1 MSDSLAQ
8 TNVSPPPQP
17 TAVEIMV
24 TEDLTPEEERDRL
37 FLERKVERAFY
48 EAGKALKELRDRR
61 LYRSTHKTFEEYCEA
76 RFGFKRRHPYRLIEA
91 AEVVDNL
98 ISGTQF
104 EGELD
109 ETQMCPNGTQ
119 TESGTE
125 MCPNGT
131 QILPTSERQVRPLT
145 PLEPDQQRHAW
156 QMAVGEAG
164 GNAPSGRLV
173 KDIVARIRERR
184 QVPNPYR
191 VGDVCTLLV
200 KENPELRGK
209 GGCWCIVKEVHNF
222 SCTVQA
228 WDGQYQVKIEHLKEL
243 SYSPNQRQE
252 MEKISDRLVRLYSP
266 ELAGTARAILAS
278 LGKLDRPYLIPLEE
292 KLLAVLEA
300 EYLGN

>member
-8 TNVSPPPQP
+8 ANLSPPPQP
-17 TAVEIMV
+17 MAVEIV
-24 TEDLTPEEERDRL
+24 ATEDLTLEEERERL
-37 FLERKVERAFY
+37 LLERKVERAFY

-98 ISGTQF
+98 ISGTQS
-104 EGELD
+104 ESELD
-109 ETQMCPNGTQ
+109 ETQMCPIGTQ
-119 TESGTE
+119 
-125 MCPNGT
+125 M
-131 QILPTSERQVRPLT
+131 LPTSERQVRPLT
-145 PLEPDQQRHAW
+145 PLEPDQQHHVW

-164 GNAPSGRLV
+164 GKVPSSRLV
-173 KDIVARIRERR
+173 KDILARIRPTK

-191 VGDVCTLLV
+191 VGDVCILLV

-209 GGCWCIVKEVHNF
+209 GGCWCIVKEIHDF

-228 WDGQYQVKIEHLKEL
+228 WDGQYQVKIEHLQEL
-243 SYSPNQRQE
+243 SYSPDQQQE

-266 ELAGTARAILAS
+266 ELTGTARAILSS